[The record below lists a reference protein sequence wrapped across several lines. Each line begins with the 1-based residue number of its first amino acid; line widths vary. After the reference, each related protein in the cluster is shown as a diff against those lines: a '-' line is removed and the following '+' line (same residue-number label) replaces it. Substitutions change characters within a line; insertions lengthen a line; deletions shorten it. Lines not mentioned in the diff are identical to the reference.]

1 MVGGGD
7 VAKTYDDLYY
17 LERAAMVQILA
28 MSTGR
33 PLKPITAE
41 MEAETVSQLSRDN
54 RHRYALEHFAAIK
67 RILDRIEPR
76 LPRVNLPGAPSYP
89 RPSPP
94 PGAHSNSGS
103 MFRAQQRPG
112 PARGARHGDRRI

>member
-1 MVGGGD
+1 MARAMDGADILFMGNHGVMVGGGD

-33 PLKPITAE
+33 PLKPIPAK

-67 RILDRIEPR
+67 RILDRIEPDYR
-76 LPRVNLPGAPSYP
+76 E
-89 RPSPP
+89 
-94 PGAHSNSGS
+94 
-103 MFRAQQRPG
+103 
-112 PARGARHGDRRI
+112 